1 LAATLSRLFEEPIK
15 LSAAGRTDTGVHASG
30 QVVSFTTARS
40 FPFDRL
46 AIALNS
52 ALPSDISVRECAVVD
67 ANFSARFSA
76 MQRRYV
82 FVILRRRE
90 ASALLARY
98 AYHVWRDLD
107 VAPMLEGARHLL
119 GTHDFTSFCGVI
131 PDNGNTVR
139 TVAALDV
146 EERGDLLRLHVAADG
161 FLHRMVRTIAGTLVE
176 CGADDVTRVATR
188 RPGRAHADGAAI
200 RPAASLYLAGVR
212 YPDGYDSLPSRS
224 YSHRRHDL
232 AQQPLKLPRLP
243 RLRRRSRRWAA

>member
-1 LAATLSRLFEEPIK
+1 MRTVGGDLAATLSRLFEEPIK

-82 FVILRRRE
+82 FAILRRRE

-98 AYHVWRDLD
+98 AYHVWRELE
-107 VAPMLEGARHLL
+107 VAPMLEGARHLV

-176 CGADDVTRVATR
+176 CGAGRRDPGSLPDVLAARTRT
-188 RPGRAHADGAAI
+188 AAGHTA
-200 RPAASLYLAGVR
+200 PPQGLYLAGVR
-212 YPDGYDSLPSRS
+212 YPDGYDSFAEPFLFAPPGTISPS
-224 YSHRRHDL
+224 
-232 AQQPLKLPRLP
+232 
-243 RLRRRSRRWAA
+243 SR